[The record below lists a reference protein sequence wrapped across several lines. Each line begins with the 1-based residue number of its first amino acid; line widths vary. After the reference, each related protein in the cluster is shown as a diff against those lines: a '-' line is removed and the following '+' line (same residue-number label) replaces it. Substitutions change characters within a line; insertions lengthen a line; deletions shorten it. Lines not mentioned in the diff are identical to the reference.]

1 MIRKVRTK
9 VASSISKINE
19 VDDFNFTGWLKKPLL
34 YEHQVESID
43 SDLGDTS
50 EITTEIDE
58 VGNADKDFVLI
69 EPNVKDAFPQYSFP
83 KVRSNAIFFM
93 IAAPLENFIFYPDPE
108 KDKIDFSE
116 RSYKFLLPRP
126 SFKKVD
132 VLFDDVIYKDYECV
146 IPTPESRDYLQE
158 IIPKIINID
167 IKSFNDL
174 MSEDGKGEIFA
185 FKLEP
190 FKKSKIAKQPLPEL
204 PKLKKIYKV
213 KIPSIGKF
221 NFTQKDILVP
231 GFDTLSISNPYP
243 ATFAKVKNYF
253 ANVKFSKIDYLLMYS
268 SAKEVKDKKVSA
280 DNEDSKED
288 KKTPS
293 LREEL
298 KLILSNIKKVDW
310 DKNKNIQI
318 KLRDYEEAAAK
329 FLVESDFALLQDE
342 LGIDSE
348 KEVIAALK
356 VLLKNRIIKSVLILT
371 SENKKGYRQ
380 LGNQLYMHSGWI
392 DKLAGHCPEFLVSN
406 IIGSDKEK
414 AGLWN
419 KSTPIIVSSLENA
432 VNDFYFKTLTQARLE
447 KFDCI
452 VLDNAHL
459 ISSTGEKGKKFAT
472 SIKPKTL
479 WAVSNQLNQQLQK
492 ELNDLFSPSIEID
505 KTLVRGKASITI
517 DAPKIIWNEM
527 WVEADDNQVKEFK
540 DAMTDC
546 KKELKRVLESENP
559 LRFTA
564 NIYTLLHRLNQLGNF
579 SSNKTKSPKADLLI
593 EHVSTIQSNGK
604 KVLILSQYDR
614 QGTKKLSELLTSSG
628 IKQITVQ
635 GGSPVDDINK
645 AIELFKSRDDIS
657 AFIADSKSTKIKHS
671 DLGVSYV
678 IKFDQWWNP
687 VNSWESEDIFYS
699 DSKVDESI
707 NFFNYYSLGT
717 IDEKVREL
725 LSNHELLNRNVF
737 ELMQPKVFEELIA
750 VEDWLKVFEMPVS
763 EEDKNE
769 LQTEKILKQINAT
782 SVVNFRKL
790 LTRFF
795 SLLGYSNLDV
805 IEGQDSYSFNIL
817 GKGQRNKRTFSL
829 VARVFFK
836 PEVDKKILEEILVE
850 SSKSV
855 NDKIFLITRGEFP
868 ELSEKILQENLTM
881 LDGLTLANYLFR
893 LGIAKADS

>member
-19 VDDFNFTGWLKKPLL
+19 VDDFNFTGWLKKPPLF
-34 YEHQVESID
+34 EHTVETID
-43 SDLGDTS
+43 SDLDDTS
-50 EITTEIDE
+50 EIVIEIDE
-58 VGNADKDFVLI
+58 VGSAGHDFVLI
-69 EPNVKDAFPQYSFP
+69 EPAVKDAFPQYSFP

-93 IAAPLENFIFYPDPE
+93 IAAPLEKFVLYPATE
-108 KDKIDFSE
+108 KEKISFSE
-116 RSYKFLLPRP
+116 RSFKFLLTRP
-126 SFKKVD
+126 SFRKVN
-132 VLFDDVIYKDYECV
+132 VLFDDIIYKDFECV
-146 IPTPESRDYLQE
+146 IPVPESRDYLSE
-158 IIPKIINID
+158 IIPEIINID

-174 MSEDGKGEIFA
+174 MSEEGKGKIIDY
-185 FKLEP
+185 KLEP

-221 NFTQKDILVP
+221 SSTHKDILVP
-231 GFDTLSISNPYP
+231 GFDTISISNPSP
-243 ATFAKVKNYF
+243 ISFEKVKNYF
-253 ANVKFSKIDYLLMYS
+253 ANVKFSKTDYFLMYS
-268 SAKEVKDKKVSA
+268 SAKTKKGTEEK
-280 DNEDSKED
+280 EDSAGA
-288 KKTPS
+288 KKSSS
-293 LREEL
+293 LTEEL
-298 KLILSNIKKVDW
+298 KFILSNVKKVDW

-371 SENKKGYRQ
+371 SENKKGFKQ
-380 LGNQLYMHSGWI
+380 LGKQLYMHSGWI
-392 DKLAGHCPEFLVSN
+392 DKLAGHCPEFLVTN
-406 IIGSDKEK
+406 IVGSDKEK
-414 AGLWN
+414 ASLWN

-452 VLDNAHL
+452 IFDNAHL
-459 ISSTGEKGKKFAT
+459 ITITEEKGKKFAT

-479 WAVSNQLNQQLQK
+479 WAVSTQLNHQMQK
-492 ELNDLFSPSIEID
+492 ELNDWLSPSIEID
-505 KTLVRGKASITI
+505 KTLVRGKESITAE
-517 DAPKIIWNEM
+517 APKIIWNEM

-579 SSNKTKSPKADLLI
+579 SANKVKSPKADLLI
-593 EHVSTIQSNGK
+593 EHVSTIQANGK

-614 QGTKKLSELLTSSG
+614 QGTKKLSELLTSNG

-635 GGSPVDDINK
+635 GGSPVEDINK
-645 AIELFKSRDDIS
+645 SIDLFKSREDIS
-657 AFIADSKSTKIKHS
+657 AIVADSKSTKIKYA

-687 VNSWESEDIFYS
+687 VNNWEFEDIFYS
-699 DSKVDESI
+699 DSRVNESI
-707 NFFNYYSLGT
+707 NLFNYYSLGT

-737 ELMQPKVFEELIA
+737 ELMQPKYFEELIA
-750 VEDWLKVFEMPVS
+750 VEDWLKVFDMPTS
-763 EEDKNE
+763 DEDKNE
-769 LQTEKILKQINAT
+769 FKPEKILQQMNAT
-782 SVVNFRKL
+782 SIVNFRKL

-795 SLLGYSNLDV
+795 TLLGYSNLDV

-817 GKGQRNKRTFSL
+817 GKAQRNKRTFSL
-829 VARVFFK
+829 VARIFTK
-836 PEVDKKILEEILVE
+836 PIVDKKILEEILAD
-850 SSKSV
+850 SSKSL
-855 NDKIFLITRGEFP
+855 NDKIFLITKGEFP

-881 LDGLTLANYLFR
+881 IDGLTLANYLFR
-893 LGIAKADS
+893 LGIAKADSL